1 MGNGWLAPIR
11 IRMLEM
17 PRLVRELIELAI
29 RTQPDMEVVDSGSQA
44 PDFVVCGVPSAEE
57 PSAARSALAESARVR
72 VLELDAAAGRASLY
86 ELHEYEREIG
96 EVSPDEIVA
105 TIRAAAARDC

>member
-1 MGNGWLAPIR
+1 MVPIR

-29 RTQPDMEVVDSGSQA
+29 SSQPDMEVVDGDSPP
-44 PDFVVCGVPSAEE
+44 PDFVVCGVRSAEG
-57 PSAARSALAESARVR
+57 PSAARTALAESSRVR

-86 ELHEYEREIG
+86 ELHEYEHEIG
-96 EVSPDEIVA
+96 EVSPDEIVH
-105 TIRAAAARDC
+105 TIRAAAARCG

>member
-1 MGNGWLAPIR
+1 MVPIR
-11 IRMLEM
+11 VRMLEL
-17 PRLVRELIELAI
+17 PRLVRELIELAV
-29 RTQPDMEVVDSGSQA
+29 RSQPDMEVVEGDSPP

-72 VLELDAAAGRASLY
+72 VLELDAAAGRVSLY

-96 EVSPDEIVA
+96 EVSPDEIVD
-105 TIRAAAARDC
+105 TIRAVAGRVG

>member
-1 MGNGWLAPIR
+1 
-11 IRMLEM
+11 MLEM
-17 PRLVRELIELAI
+17 PRLVRELIELAV
-29 RTQPDMEVVDSGSQA
+29 RSQPDMEVVERGSPP
-44 PDFVVCGVPSAEE
+44 PDFVVCGLPATEG

-86 ELHEYEREIG
+86 ELHEHEREIG

-105 TIRAAAARDC
+105 TIRAAARRLG